1 MLERRGCRV
10 GLRGEALS
18 HCLWQLNGTTKK
30 GDGWIKHQSASAV
43 AKRLE
48 RRCGWG
54 GVCGGG
60 VITSIWAIIRM
71 AKIKQNGPHNNQPK
85 TSVHDERY
93 DGEGVQP
100 GGSV

>member
-1 MLERRGCRV
+1 M
-10 GLRGEALS
+10 
-18 HCLWQLNGTTKK
+18 
-30 GDGWIKHQSASAV
+30 
-43 AKRLE
+43 
-48 RRCGWG
+48 
-54 GVCGGG
+54 
-60 VITSIWAIIRM
+60 IRM